1 MDFVFGARPYTP
13 ADKTYDTTTVPE
25 AKTTAILAHWGRTDK
40 ADPTRFHPL
49 LFHMLD
55 EERDGVAYG
64 EISSPDGRRLV
75 THR

>member
-1 MDFVFGARPYTP
+1 M
-13 ADKTYDTTTVPE
+13 PE
-25 AKTTAILAHWGRTDK
+25 AKATAILALWGKTDK

-49 LFHMLD
+49 PFHMLD